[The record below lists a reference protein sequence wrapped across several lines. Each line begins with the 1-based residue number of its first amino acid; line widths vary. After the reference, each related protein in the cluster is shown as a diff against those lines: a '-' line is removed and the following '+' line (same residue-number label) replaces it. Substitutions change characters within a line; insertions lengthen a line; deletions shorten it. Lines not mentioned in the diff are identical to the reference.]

1 MQFEPVIVMAQV
13 PNALLTNPNNIAAK
27 TVADFITYL
36 KANPGKTTSATQG
49 NGTTSHLTSE
59 MFQLMAQVRVQHI
72 PYRGS
77 APALQGLLAGDVDFM
92 FDNLGVSLPLVQ
104 SGKLRLLAVASEK
117 RLASLPDVPTMAE
130 TLPGFEFGRLVCRC
144 CAAENAKCG
153 YSKTEC

>member
-77 APALQGLLAGDVDFM
+77 APALQG
-92 FDNLGVSLPLVQ
+92 
-104 SGKLRLLAVASEK
+104 
-117 RLASLPDVPTMAE
+117 
-130 TLPGFEFGRLVCRC
+130 
-144 CAAENAKCG
+144 
-153 YSKTEC
+153 